1 MDKQGVLKEI
11 ANMIAVIAQ
20 SPELFH
26 DGIDEEI
33 MELLLQTKTFI
44 EKEIK

>member
-1 MDKQGVLKEI
+1 MIKEI
-11 ANMIAVIAQ
+11 DNMISVIIS

-33 MELLLQTKTFI
+33 VELLIRIK
-44 EKEIK
+44 KEIEVSK

>member
-1 MDKQGVLKEI
+1 MIKEI
-11 ANMIAVIAQ
+11 ENMITVIIN

-33 MELLLQTKTFI
+33 VSLLVQ
-44 EKEIK
+44 IKKYIKGDK

>member
-1 MDKQGVLKEI
+1 MIKEI
-11 ANMIAVIAQ
+11 DNMISLIIS

-33 MELLLQTKTFI
+33 VSLLVQLKKYI
-44 EKEIK
+44 KEKE

>member
-1 MDKQGVLKEI
+1 MIKEI
-11 ANMIAVIAQ
+11 ENMIAVIIS

-33 MELLLQTKTFI
+33 VSLLVKI
-44 EKEIK
+44 EKYIKEKK

>member
-1 MDKQGVLKEI
+1 MIQEIDSMI
-11 ANMIAVIAQ
+11 ANILI

-33 MELLLQTKTFI
+33 IELLIKI
-44 EKEIK
+44 KKEMEKK